1 MLNKKKELIDL
12 FNGFIRFWSLS
23 LQEQLLVIVA
33 SGLSTALTMLMGYD
47 LYKSTKNKIISIK
60 KTRKNKNNAE

>member
-1 MLNKKKELIDL
+1 LIDL

-60 KTRKNKNNAE
+60 KTKKNKNNAE

>member
-1 MLNKKKELIDL
+1 
-12 FNGFIRFWSLS
+12 
-23 LQEQLLVIVA
+23 VIVA

>member
-1 MLNKKKELIDL
+1 MFNKKKELIDL

>member
-1 MLNKKKELIDL
+1 MFNKKKELIDL

-60 KTRKNKNNAE
+60 KTKKNKNNAE